1 MKSVVSYNPVSIL
14 SNVDNWDRLVDEFF
28 GRDNQYPGSAGTM
41 GYPVVDIR
49 EEKENYVLEAE
60 LPGFAEKDV
69 DIKVNDR
76 ILTIAST
83 KEETKK
89 TEREGVWLIRERGVR
104 TFRRSFS
111 MPRDVD
117 LEAIKATFKD
127 GLLTVILPKRPE
139 AREKTITIARG

>member
-28 GRDNQYPGSAGTM
+28 GKDEQYPGSAGTM

-49 EEKENYVLEAE
+49 EEKENYALEAE

-89 TEREGVWLIRERGVR
+89 NEREGVWLIRERGIR

-117 LEAIKATFKD
+117 LDAIKASFKD

-139 AREKTITIARG
+139 AREKTIAIARG

>member
-28 GRDNQYPGSAGTM
+28 GKDYEYPGSAGTM

-49 EEKENYVLEAE
+49 EEKENYLLEAE

-76 ILTIAST
+76 ILTIASS
-83 KEETKK
+83 KEESKK
-89 TEREGVWLIRERGVR
+89 AEREGVWLVRERGVR

-117 LEAIKATFKD
+117 LDGIKASFKD
-127 GLLTVILPKRPE
+127 GLLSVTLPKRPE
-139 AREKTITIARG
+139 AREKTIAIARG

>member
-1 MKSVVSYNPVSIL
+1 MKSLTSYNPVSIL
-14 SNVDNWDRLVDEFF
+14 SNVDNWDRLVGEFF
-28 GRDNQYPGSAGTM
+28 GRDEQYPGSAGTM

-60 LPGFAEKDV
+60 LPGSAEKDV

-83 KEETKK
+83 KEESRKA
-89 TEREGVWLIRERGVR
+89 EREGVWLIRERGVR
-104 TFRRSFS
+104 AFRRSFS

-117 LEAIKATFKD
+117 LETIKATFKD
-127 GLLTVILPKRPE
+127 GLLTVLLPKRPE
-139 AREKTITIARG
+139 AREKTIAIAHG

>member
-1 MKSVVSYNPVSIL
+1 MKSVASYNPVSIL

-28 GRDNQYPGSAGTM
+28 GRDEQYPGSAGTM

-49 EEKENYVLEAE
+49 EEKENYALEAE

-117 LEAIKATFKD
+117 LDAIKATFKD
-127 GLLTVILPKRPE
+127 GLLTVLLLKRPE